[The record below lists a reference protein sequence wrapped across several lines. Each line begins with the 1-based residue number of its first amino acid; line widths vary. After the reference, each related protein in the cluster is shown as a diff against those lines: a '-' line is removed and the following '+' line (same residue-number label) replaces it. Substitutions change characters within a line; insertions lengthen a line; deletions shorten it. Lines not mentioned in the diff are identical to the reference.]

1 MRLWRKRST
10 VEEVRRED
18 LPQEVEAPPDSQEV
32 EAPPDSTSGLP
43 GTAGYRRRRPTDVMP
58 GRFTFVRPDGA
69 TTDPEKKGRR
79 YPR

>member
-18 LPQEVEAPPDSQEV
+18 LPQEV